1 MKKYPFAF
9 YALAYDFN
17 SRKVKFI
24 NIFDN
29 TYIYDNVVKAL
40 HSFLSFDELKKE
52 ILFIMKHELWARA
65 QYEFAAGYKFETDVD
80 NFIAIDCY
88 DQVEANIDIILNMCM
103 NITKAVDDAEYDT
116 LFCRG

>member
-1 MKKYPFAF
+1 MRKYPFAF

-29 TYIYDNVVKAL
+29 TYIYGNVVKAL

-52 ILFIMKHELWARA
+52 ILFIMKHEFWART
-65 QYEFAAGYKFETDVD
+65 QYEFAAGCKFETNVD

-103 NITKAVDDAEYDT
+103 NITKAVDDAECNT
-116 LFCRG
+116 LFYRG

>member
-1 MKKYPFAF
+1 MKEYPFEF
-9 YALAYDFN
+9 YALTYN
-17 SRKVKFI
+17 NGKMEFI
-24 NIFDN
+24 NVFDN
-29 TYIYDNVVKAL
+29 SYIYENVVKAL

-65 QYEFAAGYKFETDVD
+65 QYEFAAGYKFETDVN